1 MVVVVEIAG
10 TVVEAGI
17 VEVEDVVVVATIV
30 VVVVV
35 TTLLVTFSL

>member
-10 TVVEAGI
+10 TVVEDGI
-17 VEVEDVVVVATIV
+17 VEVEDVVVVATTV